1 LSVTLFSFQQE
12 AVDKLTRP
20 KITSR
25 LIGDEMGLGKTFE
38 SLAID
43 VKHRKD
49 IYDKS
54 GIPTTALK
62 TLIIARGS
70 AFDHWE
76 ETIYKFAPRAKV
88 VVINPKNRPA
98 FIRALKDPHVHFYI
112 IHWDGVRLIEELKRV
127 AWFHIIADE
136 VHKIKNRNAKTT
148 KALKQIRNVK
158 YKTGI
163 SGTPADDKPEDL
175 WSVLNWLW
183 PNYKGYTS
191 YHRFVNHYCLYD
203 TETNWGTGA
212 QYKKFVGVKNVA
224 SLHKEMEPWFVR
236 RKKADVMEDLPDK
249 YYNTVWV
256 DLLPQQR
263 KAYDEMKKEM
273 IAWVE
278 MKKETESAPLAAP
291 AVIAQLTR
299 LQQFAMGYMESYIEK
314 HRRRNKDK
322 TDWIRDKVTGEPI
335 WFEELK
341 WRIVDPSSK
350 IDALMDIVD
359 EAPNDQLIVFSQF
372 QDAVHMVGERLKQ
385 RNISFVPFT
394 GDINQADRG
403 KYVTDFQKGNIQVF
417 ASTIATGGESITLTA
432 ASHVIFLDRSWK
444 PVANKQAE
452 DRAHRVGQKNA
463 VQITDI
469 MARNTVDMGRRQ
481 RIEQKWE
488 YIQKMLGDI
497 E

>member
-1 LSVTLFSFQQE
+1 
-12 AVDKLTRP
+12 
-20 KITSR
+20 
-25 LIGDEMGLGKTFE
+25 
-38 SLAID
+38 
-43 VKHRKD
+43 
-49 IYDKS
+49 
-54 GIPTTALK
+54 
-62 TLIIARGS
+62 
-70 AFDHWE
+70 
-76 ETIYKFAPRAKV
+76 
-88 VVINPKNRPA
+88 
-98 FIRALKDPHVHFYI
+98 
-112 IHWDGVRLIEELKRV
+112 
-127 AWFHIIADE
+127 
-136 VHKIKNRNAKTT
+136 
-148 KALKQIRNVK
+148 
-158 YKTGI
+158 
-163 SGTPADDKPEDL
+163 
-175 WSVLNWLW
+175 
-183 PNYKGYTS
+183 
-191 YHRFVNHYCLYD
+191 
-203 TETNWGTGA
+203 
-212 QYKKFVGVKNVA
+212 
-224 SLHKEMEPWFVR
+224 
-236 RKKADVMEDLPDK
+236 
-249 YYNTVWV
+249 
-256 DLLPQQR
+256 
-263 KAYDEMKKEM
+263 
-273 IAWVE
+273 
-278 MKKETESAPLAAP
+278 
-291 AVIAQLTR
+291 
-299 LQQFAMGYMESYIEK
+299 
-314 HRRRNKDK
+314 
-322 TDWIRDKVTGEPI
+322 
-335 WFEELK
+335 LK